1 MPTSAQESISATFAH
16 VEQTGMKLAIKG
28 HIVAIV
34 LMGIWLIASRPADR
48 AGEFITV
55 LSVLALI
62 GLLHYAAIGSGV
74 DRPWVKCVFITIDIA
89 IFCLAVIL
97 SDAFPSADLPQVV
110 IFRFDVFQY
119 YFIIL
124 AVAAF
129 SCSPGMLIWSGFVGA
144 AGLCVAQPQHSQS
157 AELDRFAGQS
167 DASADLRVLFQSG
180 LRANWQPLPR
190 SVDIHRRRSSDRY
203 RHSPG
208 A

>member
-1 MPTSAQESISATFAH
+1 MPTSAQESISATFAQ

-28 HIVAIV
+28 RIVAIV

-62 GLLHYAAIGSGV
+62 GLLHYAVIGSGV
-74 DRPWVKCVFITIDIA
+74 DRPWVKYVFITIDIA

-97 SDAFPSADLPQVV
+97 SDAFPSADLPQVM

-129 SCSPGMLIWSGFVGA
+129 SFSPGMLI
-144 AGLCVAQPQHSQS
+144 
-157 AELDRFAGQS
+157 
-167 DASADLRVLFQSG
+167 
-180 LRANWQPLPR
+180 
-190 SVDIHRRRSSDRY
+190 
-203 RHSPG
+203 
-208 A
+208 